1 MVMRQ
6 IMVRYTAKPEAAQ
19 ENQRLIEKVFAELH
33 EKSPEGVRYMVLKLA
48 DGGFVHFSVM
58 DSAEAPNQL
67 QKLEAFQAFQSGV
80 KDRCAEPPKQS
91 DVTIIGDYRMLR
103 DA

>member
-1 MVMRQ
+1 MRQ

-33 EKSPEGVRYMVLKLA
+33 EKSPDGVRYMALRLA
-48 DGGFVHFSVM
+48 DGSFVHFSIM
-58 DSAEAPNQL
+58 DDGDNQL
-67 QKLEAFQAFQSGV
+67 VKLDAFQAFQSKI

-91 DVTIIGDYRMLR
+91 DVTIVGNYRML
-103 DA
+103 AP